1 MELPIPTFP
10 SPGSF
15 IIEQPTSGRPLVWR
29 LSRALP
35 GSPICSHYQAH
46 SRQRYPKLLH
56 CQNAN
61 TLDSQVHLL
70 NHHHR
75 DLKRASLSSLSII
88 AHQQFKGRAESFS
101 LSSPSFI
108 AHQQFQGLCR
118 ELLSA
123 VSPSSHIGFEG
134 VWILGQELLLAILP
148 SHISN

>member
-70 NHHHR
+70 NHHLIQLRSHR
-75 DLKRASLSSLSII
+75 HSRQINPHLSQHYNRLRNLVHNLLHYLLISLLISPLINLPINLPISLLISLPNNFPINLLFDLLINLLNSL
-88 AHQQFKGRAESFS
+88 
-101 LSSPSFI
+101 
-108 AHQQFQGLCR
+108 
-118 ELLSA
+118 
-123 VSPSSHIGFEG
+123 
-134 VWILGQELLLAILP
+134 
-148 SHISN
+148 